1 MQFPRPRTRSRPE
14 AIVPMINV
22 VFLLLIFF
30 MMTSQIA
37 SAPPFKLSPPKAV
50 GGEGA
55 DGGLV
60 LYVSAASGEMAFGAT
75 RGEAVFAAL
84 AALEPGARLTVT
96 ADGALAAPELARLL
110 QRMPEGVALTLTVRQ

>member
-1 MQFPRPRTRSRPE
+1 
-14 AIVPMINV
+14 MINV
-22 VFLLLIFF
+22 VFLLLVFF

-37 SAPPFKLSPPKAV
+37 SAPPFRLSPPTAV

-60 LYVSAASGEMAFGAT
+60 LYVSAAGEMAFGAA
-75 RGEAVFAAL
+75 RGEAALAAI

-96 ADGALAAPELARLL
+96 ADGALAAPELAQLL